1 MSITA
6 FADELN
12 PDAQNNEP
20 PAENP
25 TSVETPAPI
34 EVAVAPKEEYNSAA
48 SAATLQ
54 EAVNNAILHGNMMES
69 SKLVTLIAE
78 KTKDLLKVTV
88 MDEGS
93 GFDYSKIPD
102 PTLPDAMFDFSGRG
116 LYVMKTLSDQLIFEN
131 NGASVALLF
140 ML

>member
-1 MSITA
+1 MNRLEIFINS
-6 FADELN
+6 EL
-12 PDAQNNEP
+12 
-20 PAENP
+20 AEMIK
-25 TSVETPAPI
+25 VENFVQHFCTVFDLP
-34 EVAVAPKEEYNSAA
+34 S
-48 SAATLQ
+48 
-54 EAVNNAILHGNMMES
+54 
-69 SKLVTLIAE
+69 E

>member
-1 MSITA
+1 MNRLEIFINS
-6 FADELN
+6 EL
-12 PDAQNNEP
+12 
-20 PAENP
+20 AEMIKVENFVQHFCTVFDLP
-25 TSVETPAPI
+25 SELHGRVTLSV
-34 EVAVAPKEEYNSAA
+34 
-48 SAATLQ
+48 Q